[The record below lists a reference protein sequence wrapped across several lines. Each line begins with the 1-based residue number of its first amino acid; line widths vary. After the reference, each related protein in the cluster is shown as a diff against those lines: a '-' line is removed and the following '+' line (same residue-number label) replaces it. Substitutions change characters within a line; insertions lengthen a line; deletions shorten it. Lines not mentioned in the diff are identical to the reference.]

1 MIEFTQ
7 SNFSE
12 EVEQQTSVP
21 VLVDFWATWCVPCL
35 KIAPVLEEL
44 AQKYDGKMKFG
55 KVNVESAPAIAQ
67 KFGVRSIPTLLIFKN
82 GRIMTQIIGAQ
93 SKKSIED
100 KILEVI

>member
-82 GRIMTQIIGAQ
+82 GKIMTQIIGAQ

>member
-44 AQKYDGKMKFG
+44 ARKYDGKMKFG

>member
-44 AQKYDGKMKFG
+44 ARKYDGKMKFG

-82 GRIMTQIIGAQ
+82 GKIMTQIIGAQ

>member
-35 KIAPVLEEL
+35 KIAPVLQEL
-44 AQKYDGKMKFG
+44 AQKYNGKMKFG

-82 GRIMTQIIGAQ
+82 GKIMTQIIGAQ

>member
-7 SNFSE
+7 SNFNA
-12 EVEQQTSVP
+12 EVEQQKSVP

-44 AQKYDGKMKFG
+44 ARKYNGKMKFG